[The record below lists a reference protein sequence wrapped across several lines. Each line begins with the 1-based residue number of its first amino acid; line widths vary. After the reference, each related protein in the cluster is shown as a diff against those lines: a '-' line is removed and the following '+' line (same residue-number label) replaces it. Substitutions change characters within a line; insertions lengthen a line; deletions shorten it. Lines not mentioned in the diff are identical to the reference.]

1 MKYYTMFFLRR
12 RTLILKAVLVLTAL
26 WFMVALLTTNGGTRN
41 SIGAPPAIEYEDAEA
56 KPLKMAKPT
65 STKRKSESYG
75 NNLSDGKSVKVL
87 ENAWVILF
95 WRFFFSVYVTFQH

>member
-1 MKYYTMFFLRR
+1 MFFLRR

-95 WRFFFSVYVTFQH
+95 WRFFFQFT